1 MISLDSQIQI
11 ANPLAA
17 SPRLATKTGEYP
29 IMTFDDMFAVAR
41 TGTSD
46 RKPAEPCQVG
56 VVRLALRWIAK
67 KAAKCPLGVRLKGA
81 DDTEP
86 DRTHELVQIWDASNP
101 TKLIQRV
108 LDDLYLHGK
117 GNALLYKVRDDASK
131 RVVKLWPLNIKN
143 CERDKILG
151 VWKYNST
158 PLLPDNLV
166 WISLGADP
174 DDPDLGVDQWQGF
187 EDDLRTLREEGVYTA
202 DVLVNGG
209 VVGLAITKDDPQT
222 ILSSDA
228 IKRLRREAKDMTT
241 GQNRG
246 SALVSGTGLRVQEIG
261 STPEKMALDKLT
273 QGAQARVAG
282 NLQVALMVLGL
293 SDPGK
298 TYSNLQEA
306 NKGSYRTAVIGFH
319 DVLAEALGRDLLPDV
334 GSDPR
339 QEEVVWIYEDQEEF
353 QEDLDRAATRIV
365 KLVGGPILTPNE
377 GRAKLGE
384 PPSDDPSADMLAKS
398 SAQPQPAPAP

>member
-1 MISLDSQIQI
+1 MSWRDPIVTI
-11 ANPLAA
+11 ANPTTP
-17 SPRLATKTGEYP
+17 SPALATKTGEYP
-29 IMTFDDMFAVAR
+29 VLTFDDLFAVAR
-41 TGTSD
+41 TGAPD

-56 VVRLALRWIAK
+56 VVRLALRWIAR
-67 KAAKCPLGVRLKGA
+67 KAAKCQLAVRLRGV

-86 DRTHELVQIWDASNP
+86 DRVHELVQIWDNSNP

-108 LDDLYLHGK
+108 LDDLYLYGK

-131 RVVKLWPLNIKN
+131 RVVRLRPLNIKN

-151 VWKYNST
+151 VWKYNGT

-166 WISLGADP
+166 WISLGSDP
-174 DDPDLGVDQWQGF
+174 DDPEMGVDQWQGF
-187 EDDLRTLREEGVYTA
+187 EDDLRTLREEGTYTA

-222 ILSSDA
+222 VLSGEA

-282 NLQVALMVLGL
+282 NLQVALMVIGL
-293 SDPGK
+293 NDPGK
-298 TYSNLQEA
+298 TYSNLAEA
-306 NKGSYRTAVIGFH
+306 GKGSYRTAVIGLH
-319 DVLAEALGRDLLPDV
+319 DTLAEALGRDLLPDV
-334 GSDPR
+334 GVDPR
-339 QEEVVWIYEDQEEF
+339 QQEVVWIYDDQEEL
-353 QEDLDRAATRIV
+353 QEDLDRAVTRV
-365 KLVGGPILTPNE
+365 LKMVGAPIMTPNE

-384 PPSDDPSADMLAKS
+384 QPSDSPGADIIASS
-398 SAQPQPAPAP
+398 SAQPQP